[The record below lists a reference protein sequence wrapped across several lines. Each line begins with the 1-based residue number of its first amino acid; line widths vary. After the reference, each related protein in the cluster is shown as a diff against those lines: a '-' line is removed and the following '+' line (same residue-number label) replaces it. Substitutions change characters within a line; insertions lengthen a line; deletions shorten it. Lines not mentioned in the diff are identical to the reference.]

1 MPTNITIELAPI
13 AWPLRRTRRLWYLC
27 EARSLGQPAP
37 ELPAPPSPSPQPSSA
52 DAHASTGAATDGD
65 AASSNAAASSDAAA
79 ASGAEAAASAAQLG
93 SLWAERPYSFSA
105 ATELTLARLA
115 VSLAASH
122 HHAALRAR
130 ATAPHA
136 DTTTPLAAAPAAPH
150 GGGAAP
156 AALHSGAAARAAP
169 HGSGGSGPAA
179 RPPALL
185 DPCCGSGT
193 VLYAAALR
201 GLRAVGCD
209 LNPTA
214 VAGARDNLAFAA
226 RGAGAAL
233 PRGACAPGVHLH
245 DCTLPVHAPRSCVR
259 SRHPR

>member
-1 MPTNITIELAPI
+1 MLGYPGIWWAITVLTPHLLCQHL
-13 AWPLRRTRRLWYLC
+13 PLTRDFRVNVKTY
-27 EARSLGQPAP
+27 
-37 ELPAPPSPSPQPSSA
+37 
-52 DAHASTGAATDGD
+52 
-65 AASSNAAASSDAAA
+65 
-79 ASGAEAAASAAQLG
+79 
-93 SLWAERPYSFSA
+93 
-105 ATELTLARLA
+105 TL
-115 VSLAASH
+115 
-122 HHAALRAR
+122 
-130 ATAPHA
+130 
-136 DTTTPLAAAPAAPH
+136 
-150 GGGAAP
+150 
-156 AALHSGAAARAAP
+156 
-169 HGSGGSGPAA
+169 
-179 RPPALL
+179 
-185 DPCCGSGT
+185 GSGT